1 VAITP
6 TSNIA
11 RQIDALKTLIE
22 ASTTWQATTAAS
34 VYVYDVAGGEYTR
47 PAAIICEGMDGQVRR
62 GGFLSGGL
70 TVLFE
75 RDPDPL
81 AVSSY
86 EEELSFRNWYGAILS
101 EMRILAEG
109 GGYLIIQDAGGMK
122 VVQPPSRRSP
132 QDESTY
138 FQVWIALVVGLR

>member
-22 ASTTWQATTAAS
+22 ATATWQATDGAN
-34 VYVYDVAGGEYTR
+34 VYVYDINGGEYTL
-47 PAAIICEGMDGQVRR
+47 PAAIICEDIGGQVRR
-62 GGFLSGGL
+62 GGFLSGDL
-70 TVLFE
+70 TILFE

-81 AVSSY
+81 AQSSY
-86 EEELSFRNWYGAILS
+86 EEELSFRNWYGAILT

-109 GGYLIIQDAGGMK
+109 GGYLIIQDADGMK
-122 VVQPPSRRSP
+122 VTQAPRRQSK
-132 QDESTY
+132 QDDSQY
-138 FQVWIALVVGLR
+138 FQVWIGLQVGLR